1 MDWAEGLDTTFDPQD
16 LSADPAIIEMNIT
29 TKTRQIDLLREQ
41 LSSLQHNVKGD
52 EAALRQEMDA
62 ASDVYSQAQADLAG
76 KYTESAKLLATRLV
90 KAVSPTAAAGEGIEW
105 VAGTT
110 DTQKSS
116 LMSMMGALDPVGT
129 INDLFDG
136 MNKVETAHR
145 SVMSAGAK
153 FSQRQTDWVRA
164 KSATTAEQEEAV
176 SRKIEA
182 ATKELESLQLQ
193 LTTAYVAKNKRVAL
207 LAKGAAAEEE
217 NKKAM
222 AGDDPT
228 KPINLPTFNQIKA
241 DASEGGPAA
250 GSRWISVIISSKEA
264 KAKETKSTTTYVSR
278 SDWGVNFFGLAAGG
292 SGDTKNA
299 GTSSTASEASNL
311 DVEISMNCT
320 LVTCDRSSW
329 FQPQFF
335 GMSDSFMKNNNTM
348 KWNDFTEEPTWVK
361 DPATAVDEGIIKGTS
376 TRSVKDSLLPCFPTG
391 YIIAKDVLIKISNFK
406 ISTVAD
412 KKFLDEKTTSGGSF
426 LFFST
431 TKTSQKTQDE
441 SASAFQMASDGM
453 VVRIPGPQIIAYIQ
467 QLLPHDGSHP
477 FKSSE
482 SLRPDIFLPGDED
495 KVPATTTAPAD
506 KGRAIGRG
514 LDPNARPVEKKKFT
528 VRSTKPHATAD
539 SGETGGSEG
548 SKPGRSQAPNPLGAN
563 GHGEAPAN
571 GDDHE
576 HNDGEMAHAMKLMT
590 AKLSEKLNEPGFL
603 ENLLSGQ

>member
-264 KAKETKSTTTYVSR
+264 KAKETKSTTTDVSR

-292 SGDTKNA
+292 SGDTKNT
-299 GTSSTASEASNL
+299 GTSSTAS
-311 DVEISMNCT
+311 
-320 LVTCDRSSW
+320 
-329 FQPQFF
+329 
-335 GMSDSFMKNNNTM
+335 
-348 KWNDFTEEPTWVK
+348 
-361 DPATAVDEGIIKGTS
+361 
-376 TRSVKDSLLPCFPTG
+376 
-391 YIIAKDVLIKISNFK
+391 
-406 ISTVAD
+406 
-412 KKFLDEKTTSGGSF
+412 
-426 LFFST
+426 
-431 TKTSQKTQDE
+431 
-441 SASAFQMASDGM
+441 
-453 VVRIPGPQIIAYIQ
+453 
-467 QLLPHDGSHP
+467 
-477 FKSSE
+477 
-482 SLRPDIFLPGDED
+482 
-495 KVPATTTAPAD
+495 
-506 KGRAIGRG
+506 
-514 LDPNARPVEKKKFT
+514 
-528 VRSTKPHATAD
+528 
-539 SGETGGSEG
+539 
-548 SKPGRSQAPNPLGAN
+548 
-563 GHGEAPAN
+563 
-571 GDDHE
+571 
-576 HNDGEMAHAMKLMT
+576 
-590 AKLSEKLNEPGFL
+590 
-603 ENLLSGQ
+603 